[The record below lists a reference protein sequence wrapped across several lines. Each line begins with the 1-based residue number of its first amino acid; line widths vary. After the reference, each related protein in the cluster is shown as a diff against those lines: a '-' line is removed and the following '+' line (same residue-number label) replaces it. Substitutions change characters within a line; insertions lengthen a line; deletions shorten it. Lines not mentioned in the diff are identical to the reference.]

1 MKAIGTTFTT
11 HFSTMET
18 QPQFLAVSQLGP
30 QDITIKLCE
39 KDTVQSCVKV
49 ASVSN
54 TNFRQIKD
62 TVLVLVGNAQCGN
75 FRVFL

>member
-30 QDITIKLCE
+30 QDITFELC
-39 KDTVQSCVKV
+39 KKNKVQSVIKV

-54 TNFRQIKD
+54 TNFRQIKVA
-62 TVLVLVGNAQCGN
+62 VLVL
-75 FRVFL
+75 RTI